1 VANQEH
7 LAILK
12 QGVKRWNQWRKEHAE
27 VKPDLSRA
35 GLQGTY
41 LQDANL
47 SRAHLVGA
55 DLSDA
60 HLIQANLSRANLK
73 KAGFS
78 GACRVIS
85 LLWMG
90 LIRCDCPEVGGRVNG
105 VAIVGGKTWVVGIT
119 FILLTNS
126 WHITG
131 SFMESTC

>member
-1 VANQEH
+1 MEPMET
-7 LAILK
+7 
-12 QGVKRWNQWRKEHAE
+12 GSAE
-27 VKPDLSRA
+27 VRFDLSRA
-35 GLQGTY
+35 GFQGTY

-47 SRAHLVGA
+47 TRAYLIGA
-55 DLSDA
+55 YLSDA

-73 KAGFS
+73 KVGFS
-78 GACRVIS
+78 GAYRVIS

-90 LIRCDCPEVGGRVNG
+90 LFRCDCHGVGGRVNG

-119 FILLTNS
+119 FSLLTNS